1 MNRAYTLVELI
12 VILAIIAVLF
22 TVASVGLNS
31 LQQQSYIDNTVETML
46 SDIKLQQT
54 KAMTGDTSSTGSN
67 SEYGIHFYSNNSYT
81 LFKGSNYSS
90 SDSNN
95 FTVTQSSAISIT
107 TTFPQSNL
115 IFAKGSGEVV
125 GFISNQNTITITNTN
140 DSQNRK
146 ITINRFGVIT
156 QIQ

>member
-1 MNRAYTLVELI
+1 MNRAYTQVELI

-90 SDSNN
+90 FDSNN

-125 GFISNQNTITITNTN
+125 GFISNQNTITVTNTN